1 MAAKKKRTLKD
12 IYQEKTDRLMEGIAA
27 WCAYY
32 RENPSKFA
40 EDYLNIVNLKPF
52 QKINLYEFMHNLN
65 SMFWAG
71 RGIGKTHL
79 MALYCVIRC
88 ILYPGTVICVAS
100 FRKEQSR
107 EIITRIINDF
117 MKLHG
122 WGSTNLCME
131 IDDYSDGVNYPHISF
146 RNGSLIHTVVAN
158 ESSRHNRCNILVIDE
173 VVLVDHS
180 VINAVLKN
188 FLTSPRSPQYLN
200 NPEYAH
206 LKERNSIIMASSCST
221 KSNWTYE
228 ELKSYFVNMLDDTKQ
243 YFCCGLPYQIAIK
256 EGLQFR
262 EDFEDKMSVASFDS
276 ISFSME
282 SECLFYGDSD
292 GTFFTY
298 DSISQ
303 RRKIKNSFLP
313 LALYRILGTKPP
325 PLQHNERRI
334 LSVDVALMQS
344 RKKQNNDAS
353 ALIINSVIPTEST
366 NEYISNIV
374 YIESNEGLTTD
385 QLGIIVMRLFYQ
397 YECTD
402 LVLDTNGQ
410 GLGVFDF
417 IIKNQYDD
425 EYQVTYDALTCAN
438 DSVMADRCK
447 VKNARKVVWS
457 VKASAQFNSE
467 IAFGLRAGFQNNKIN
482 LLVTENDADEVLP
495 KIKGY
500 NKLSQADKHMLKL
513 PYIQTS
519 LLINEIVNLDYTQN
533 GTMVKIKERSGMRK
547 DRYSS
552 LVYSYKIASDLA
564 INERKPTIEKE
575 ILKKFA
581 YVRQPRMIRNSASY

>member
-1 MAAKKKRTLKD
+1 MPDDKKKSLQD
-12 IYQEKTDRLMEGIAA
+12 IYQEKSTRLMEGVAA

-40 EDYLNIVNLKPF
+40 VDYLNITNLKPF
-52 QKINLYEFMHNLN
+52 QKINLYEFMHNIN
-65 SMFWAG
+65 NMFWAG

-79 MALYCVIRC
+79 LALYAVIRC

-107 EIITRIINDF
+107 EIITRIMNDF

-122 WGSTNLCME
+122 WGSVNLCSE
-131 IDDYSDGVNYPHISF
+131 IDDYSDSVNYPHIGF
-146 RNGSLIHTVVAN
+146 KNGSLIHTVVAN
-158 ESSRHNRCNILVIDE
+158 DSSRHNRANILIIDE

-180 VINAVLKN
+180 VINTVLKN
-188 FLTSPRSPQYLN
+188 FLTSPRAPRYLEK
-200 NPEYAH
+200 PEYAH
-206 LKERNSIIMASSCST
+206 LKERNSILMASSCST
-221 KSNWTYE
+221 KSNWTYD
-228 ELKSYFVNMLDDTKQ
+228 ELKSYFVNMLDENKK
-243 YFCCGLPYQIAIK
+243 YFCCGIPYQLAIK

-262 EDFEDKMSVASFDS
+262 EDYEDKMSEASFDE
-276 ISFSME
+276 ISFLME
-282 SECLFYGDSD
+282 SGCLFYSDSD
-292 GTFFTY
+292 GSFFTY
-298 DSISQ
+298 QSISD
-303 RRKIKNSFLP
+303 RRKIKYSLYP
-313 LALYRILGTKPP
+313 LEIYRALNIKPP

-334 LSVDVALMQS
+334 LSVDVALMKS

-353 ALIINSVIPTEST
+353 ALIINSAIPTESS

-385 QLGIIVMRLFYQ
+385 QLGILVMRLFYQ
-397 YECTD
+397 FECTD
-402 LVLDTNGQ
+402 LVLDTAGQ
-410 GLGVFDF
+410 GLGVFDY

-425 EYQVTYDALTCAN
+425 EYQTTYDALNCVN

-447 VKNARKVVWS
+447 VKNAKKVVWS
-457 VKASAQFNSE
+457 IKASPQFNSD

-482 LLVTENDADEVLP
+482 LLITENDADDVLP

-500 NKLSQADKHMLKL
+500 NKLSQNDRHMLKL

-533 GTMVKIKERSGMRK
+533 GTMVKVKERSGNRK

-552 LVYSYKIASDLA
+552 LAYSYKIASD
-564 INERKPTIEKE
+564 ISIKEQKPTIDKGQL
-575 ILKKFA
+575 INYAYFKKPKIGAFG
-581 YVRQPRMIRNSASY
+581 R